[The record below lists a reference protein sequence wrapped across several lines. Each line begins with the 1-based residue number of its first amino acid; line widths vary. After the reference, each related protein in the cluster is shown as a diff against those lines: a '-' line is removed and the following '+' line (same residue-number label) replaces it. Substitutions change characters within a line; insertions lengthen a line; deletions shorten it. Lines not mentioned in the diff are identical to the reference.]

1 MTHLAVFAK
10 NNQISMKQLAIF
22 LSAFFLYTQAC
33 AQAILF
39 EPGTISNNDAFA
51 SSLSPDG
58 KEFYFVKSYRGR
70 SRLEIWMSE
79 KKKQKWQAPAPVFD
93 SLPYRYIDPF
103 ITPDGKTLL
112 FNSDHPAPGAVA
124 TRRFHIWK
132 AERSNQGWSK
142 PVYMYQ
148 LNSDSADFFATADTR
163 GNIYFSSARDG
174 KAGTTRIFIAKK
186 EHDQLSDPVAL
197 DTIINASGTESNP
210 FIAADGSYLIFL
222 RSDGKGFGDSDLYI
236 SFRKANGEWGHPV
249 NMGAE
254 INTDKGE
261 FAPFVSADNNVLFF
275 TRIVRGQPHSENI
288 FYLSGFGQYLSRLK
302 KDAGE

>member
-1 MTHLAVFAK
+1 
-10 NNQISMKQLAIF
+10 MKQLAIF
-22 LSAFFLYTQAC
+22 LCVTLFYTQIS

-39 EPGTISNNDAFA
+39 EPGTISNNDVFA
-51 SSLSPDG
+51 SSLSPNG
-58 KEFYFVKSYRGR
+58 NEFYFVKSYRGR
-70 SRLEIWMSE
+70 SRLEIWKSE
-79 KKKQKWQAPAPVFD
+79 KKKHFWQSPVAVFD

-112 FNSDHPAPGAVA
+112 FNSDRQAPGAPPA
-124 TRRFHIWK
+124 KRFHIWK
-132 AERSNQGWSK
+132 AERTPQGWSQ

-148 LNSDSADFFATADTR
+148 LNSDSADFFATADAK
-163 GNIYFSSARDG
+163 GNIYFTSGRNG
-174 KAGTTRIFIAKK
+174 KAGTTRILVAEKRNGL
-186 EHDQLSDPVAL
+186 LSDPVTL
-197 DTIINASGTESNP
+197 DTLINASGTESNP
-210 FIAADGSYLIFL
+210 FIAPDGSYLIFL

-236 SFRKANGEWGHPV
+236 SFRKSDGRWSHPL

-288 FYLSGFGQYLSRLK
+288 FYITGFNRYLSRFK

>member
-1 MTHLAVFAK
+1 
-10 NNQISMKQLAIF
+10 MKQLAIF
-22 LSAFFLYTQAC
+22 LCVTLFYTQIS

-39 EPGTISNNDAFA
+39 EPGTISNNDVFA
-51 SSLSPDG
+51 SSLSPNG
-58 KEFYFVKSYRGR
+58 NEFYFVKSYRGR
-70 SRLEIWMSE
+70 SRLEIWKSE
-79 KKKQKWQAPAPVFD
+79 KKKHVWQSPVAVFD

-112 FNSDHPAPGAVA
+112 FNSDRQAPGAPPA
-124 TRRFHIWK
+124 KRFHIWK
-132 AERSNQGWSK
+132 AERTPQGWSQ

-148 LNSDSADFFATADTR
+148 LNSDSADFFATADAK
-163 GNIYFSSARDG
+163 GNIYFTSGRNG
-174 KAGTTRIFIAKK
+174 KAGTTRILVAEKRNGL
-186 EHDQLSDPVAL
+186 LSDPVTL
-197 DTIINASGTESNP
+197 DTLINASGTESNP
-210 FIAADGSYLIFL
+210 FIAPDGSYLIFL

-236 SFRKANGEWGHPV
+236 SFRKSDGRWSHPL

-288 FYLSGFGQYLSRLK
+288 FYITGFNRYLSRFK

>member
-1 MTHLAVFAK
+1 
-10 NNQISMKQLAIF
+10 MKQLALF
-22 LSAFFLYTQAC
+22 LMTLTFYFQASG
-33 AQAILF
+33 QATLF

-51 SSLSPDG
+51 SSLSSDG

-70 SRLEIWMSE
+70 SRLEIWMSK
-79 KKKQKWQAPAPVFD
+79 KKKQKWQAPTPVFD

-112 FNSDHPAPGAVA
+112 FNSDRPASGATA
-124 TRRFHIWK
+124 TKRFHIWK
-132 AERSNQGWSK
+132 AERTNQGWSK

-148 LNSDSADFFATADTR
+148 LNSDSADFFATADAT

-174 KAGTTRIFIAKK
+174 KAGTTRILVAKK
-186 EHDQLSDPVAL
+186 ERDRLSDPVVL
-197 DTIINASGTESNP
+197 DTTINASGTESNP

-236 SFRKANGEWGHPV
+236 SFRKANGEWSRPV
-249 NMGAE
+249 NLGAE

-261 FAPFVSADNNVLFF
+261 FAPFVSSDNNVLFF

-288 FYLSGFGQYLSRLK
+288 FYITGFRQYLRRLK
-302 KDAGE
+302 KDTGE

>member
-1 MTHLAVFAK
+1 
-10 NNQISMKQLAIF
+10 MKQLALF
-22 LSAFFLYTQAC
+22 LTSLIIYMQVSG
-33 AQAILF
+33 QAILF

-51 SSLSPDG
+51 SSLSADG

-70 SRLEIWMSE
+70 SRLEIWKSE
-79 KKKQKWQAPAPVFD
+79 KKKQKWQAPTPVFD

-112 FNSDHPAPGAVA
+112 FNSDRPASGASA
-124 TRRFHIWK
+124 TKRFHIWK
-132 AERSNQGWSK
+132 AERSGHGWGT
-142 PVYMYQ
+142 PEYMYQ
-148 LNSDSADFFATADTR
+148 LNSDSADFFATADAR
-163 GNIYFSSARDG
+163 GNIFFSSARNG
-174 KAGTTRIFIAKK
+174 KAGTTRILMARK
-186 EHDQLSDPVAL
+186 EGGKLSDPIAL

-236 SFRKANGEWGHPV
+236 SFKKANGQWGLPV

-261 FAPFVSADNNVLFF
+261 FAPYVSADNNALFF

-288 FYLSGFGQYLSRLK
+288 FYIAGFRQHLNQLK
-302 KDAGE
+302 GDAGK